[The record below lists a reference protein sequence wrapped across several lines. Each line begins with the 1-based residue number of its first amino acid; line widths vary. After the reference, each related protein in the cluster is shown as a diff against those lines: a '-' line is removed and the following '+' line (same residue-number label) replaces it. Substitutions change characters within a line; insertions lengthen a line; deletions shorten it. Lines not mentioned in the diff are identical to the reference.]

1 MLNTTF
7 HINESLTQVKKLSEG
22 RALLVLRYLGRLYTL
37 GKLEPNRAVIPQIT
51 VKKMQKV
58 IESLQLIISHQP
70 RPYSSAMNS
79 KGQVLHILGYLGHWD
94 NLGKLGPNSLISSEF
109 LIFIISTSAHL
120 NLISIMGSM
129 KFSCRAV

>member
-1 MLNTTF
+1 
-7 HINESLTQVKKLSEG
+7 
-22 RALLVLRYLGRLYTL
+22 
-37 GKLEPNRAVIPQIT
+37 
-51 VKKMQKV
+51 
-58 IESLQLIISHQP
+58 
-70 RPYSSAMNS
+70 MNS

-129 KFSCRAV
+129 NYFSQVIQEILQNNYFKKQF